1 MRREEEGGASAPPA
15 QRGAMSE
22 ASSEHSAGGT
32 RYTGDQLVQ
41 RLQRKAGNEAER
53 FSLTSHLAAGRV
65 LVRLRDALLAGE
77 ALSQRSEMALL
88 CVGIALRR
96 RWLSTQNQM
105 SEDDSADTK
114 RDAEDSLEL
123 LRKSVKLIFVLLCL
137 VEKRR
142 AEADAE
148 EEAARQIEAFRNTP
162 VWSVVAPRSRK
173 RAREGEGEE
182 EEGEEGEGEEEGEE
196 EGAPTGGEGGEDG
209 GAERSWARVLRLT
222 AADVARMALTVGAA
236 QIGTTGSEDGNDDEL
251 ALLYFRSEAARMAT
265 RLLMPSPS
273 ADFVTLGTKRG
284 DESVTRAKR
293 LLAIT
298 QAGESEAGQSILRD
312 MVLSWL
318 LPPRLVGVRRGLMLS
333 RATSTAAGVD
343 WPLAVQRAHDVAMS
357 GCEFIWE
364 NGTDELERMCC
375 LLTGLAILTTKG
387 GDDPIRKLDAF
398 KGRVSLPWFETAA
411 PSDDKALRLTLV
423 PEARKWI
430 VFTLGPSGSPRV
442 VSALTGFEGMCESVL
457 IMLN

>member
-1 MRREEEGGASAPPA
+1 
-15 QRGAMSE
+15 MSE

-32 RYTGDQLVQ
+32 RYTPEQLVQ

-65 LVRLRDALLAGE
+65 LVRLRDALLANE

-142 AEADAE
+142 TEADAD
-148 EEAARQIEAFRNTP
+148 EAARQIEAFRNTP

-173 RAREGEGEE
+173 RPREGEG
-182 EEGEEGEGEEEGEE
+182 EEGEEGEGEEDEGEEE
-196 EGAPTGGEGGEDG
+196 EGAPTGGEDGEGGADG
-209 GAERSWARVLRLT
+209 GWARALRLT
-222 AADVARMALTVGAA
+222 AADVARMALTVGAS
-236 QIGTTGSEDGNDDEL
+236 QIGTTGSGDGNDDDEL

-284 DESVTRAKR
+284 DESVSRAKR

-318 LPPRLVGVRRGLMLS
+318 LPPRLVGVRRGLLLS

-398 KGRVSLPWFETAA
+398 KGRVSLPWFDTAA

-430 VFTLGPSGSPRV
+430 VFTLGPTGSPRV

-457 IMLN
+457 IMLS

>member
-1 MRREEEGGASAPPA
+1 
-15 QRGAMSE
+15 MSE

-32 RYTGDQLVQ
+32 RYTPEQLVQ

-123 LRKSVKLIFVLLCL
+123 LRKSAKLIFVLLCL

-142 AEADAE
+142 AEADA

-182 EEGEEGEGEEEGEE
+182 EEEEGEEEGGEEDEE
-196 EGAPTGGEGGEDG
+196 EGAPTGGEDDEGD
-209 GAERSWARVLRLT
+209 WARALRLT

-236 QIGTTGSEDGNDDEL
+236 QIATTGSEDGNDDDEL

-284 DESVTRAKR
+284 DESVSRAKR

-318 LPPRLVGVRRGLMLS
+318 LPPRLVGVRRGLLLS

-430 VFTLGPSGSPRV
+430 VFTLGPTGSPRV

-457 IMLN
+457 IMLS

>member
-1 MRREEEGGASAPPA
+1 
-15 QRGAMSE
+15 MSE

-32 RYTGDQLVQ
+32 RYTGEQLVQ

-236 QIGTTGSEDGNDDEL
+236 QIGTTGNEDGNDDEL

-318 LPPRLVGVRRGLMLS
+318 LPPRLVGVRRGLLLS

-364 NGTDELERMCC
+364 NGTDELERTCC

>member
-1 MRREEEGGASAPPA
+1 
-15 QRGAMSE
+15 MSE

-32 RYTGDQLVQ
+32 RYTGEQLVQ

-142 AEADAE
+142 AEADAD
-148 EEAARQIEAFRNTP
+148 EAARQIEAFRNTP
-162 VWSVVAPRSRK
+162 VWSVVVPRSRK
-173 RAREGEGEE
+173 RPREGEGEE
-182 EEGEEGEGEEEGEE
+182 EEGEAGEEGEEEGEQ
-196 EGAPTGGEGGEDG
+196 GAPTGGEDGEG
-209 GAERSWARVLRLT
+209 GAERGWARALRLT

-236 QIGTTGSEDGNDDEL
+236 QIGTTGSEDGNDDDEL

-284 DESVTRAKR
+284 DESVSRAKR

-318 LPPRLVGVRRGLMLS
+318 LPPRLVGVRRGLLLS

-430 VFTLGPSGSPRV
+430 VFVIEPNGSPRV

-457 IMLN
+457 IMLS

>member
-1 MRREEEGGASAPPA
+1 
-15 QRGAMSE
+15 MSE

-32 RYTGDQLVQ
+32 RYTSEQLVQ
-41 RLQRKAGNEAER
+41 RLQRKAGSDAER
-53 FSLTSHLAAGRV
+53 FSLTSHLAAGRT
-65 LVRLRDALLAGE
+65 LVRLRDALLAGD

-96 RWLSTQNQM
+96 RWLSAQTQV
-105 SEDDSADTK
+105 SEDDNADAK

-123 LRKSVKLIFVLLCL
+123 LRKSVNLIFVLLCL

-142 AEADAE
+142 SEADA
-148 EEAARQIEAFRNTP
+148 EEAARQIEAFQNTP

-173 RAREGEGEE
+173 RAREGEEEGEE
-182 EEGEEGEGEEEGEE
+182 EEGEEDEGEEED
-196 EGAPTGGEGGEDG
+196 EGAPTGGEGGEG
-209 GAERSWARVLRLT
+209 GDAERGWARVLRLT
-222 AADVARMALTVGAA
+222 AADVARMALTMGAA
-236 QIGTTGSEDGNDDEL
+236 QIGAGSEDGRDDEL
-251 ALLYFRSEAARMAT
+251 ALVYFRASAASMAA

-273 ADFVTLGTKRG
+273 NDFVSLGTKRG
-284 DESVTRAKR
+284 DESVPRAKR
-293 LLAIT
+293 LLAVA

-357 GCEFIWE
+357 GCEWIWE

-387 GDDPIRKLDAF
+387 GEDPIRKLDAF

-430 VFTLGPSGSPRV
+430 VFTLGPTGSPRV

-457 IMLN
+457 IMLS

>member
-1 MRREEEGGASAPPA
+1 
-15 QRGAMSE
+15 MSE

-32 RYTGDQLVQ
+32 RYTGEQLVQ
-41 RLQRKAGNEAER
+41 RLQRKAGSEAER
-53 FSLTSHLAAGRV
+53 FSLTSHLAAGRT

-96 RWLSTQNQM
+96 RWLSTQNQA
-105 SEDDSADTK
+105 SEDDNADTK

-137 VEKRR
+137 VEKQRS
-142 AEADAE
+142 EADAD
-148 EEAARQIEAFRNTP
+148 EAARQIEAFQNTP
-162 VWSVVAPRSRK
+162 VWTVVAPRSRK
-173 RAREGEGEE
+173 RAREGEEEGEEEDEGEE
-182 EEGEEGEGEEEGEE
+182 EEGEEGEEQ
-196 EGAPTGGEGGEDG
+196 GAPTGGEGGEDG
-209 GAERSWARVLRLT
+209 AERGWARALRLT
-222 AADVARMALTVGAA
+222 AADVARMALTMGAA
-236 QIGTTGSEDGNDDEL
+236 QIGATASVDGKDDDEL
-251 ALLYFRSEAARMAT
+251 ALVYFRSEAASMAT

-273 ADFVTLGTKRG
+273 NDFVTLGTKRG
-284 DESVTRAKR
+284 DESVPRAKR

-318 LPPRLVGVRRGLMLS
+318 LPPRLVGVRRGLLLS

-430 VFTLGPSGSPRV
+430 VFTLGPTGSPRV

-457 IMLN
+457 IMLS

>member
-1 MRREEEGGASAPPA
+1 
-15 QRGAMSE
+15 MSE

-32 RYTGDQLVQ
+32 RYTPEQLVQ

-105 SEDDSADTK
+105 SEDDNADTK

-123 LRKSVKLIFVLLCL
+123 LRKSAKLIFVLLCL

-142 AEADAE
+142 AEADA

-182 EEGEEGEGEEEGEE
+182 EEEEGEEEGGEEDE
-196 EGAPTGGEGGEDG
+196 EGAPTGGEDDEGD
-209 GAERSWARVLRLT
+209 WARALRLT

-236 QIGTTGSEDGNDDEL
+236 QIGTTGSEDGNDDDEL

-284 DESVTRAKR
+284 DESVSRAKR

-318 LPPRLVGVRRGLMLS
+318 LPPRLVGVRRGLLLS

-430 VFTLGPSGSPRV
+430 VFTLGPTGSPRV

-457 IMLN
+457 IMLS

>member
-1 MRREEEGGASAPPA
+1 
-15 QRGAMSE
+15 MSE

-32 RYTGDQLVQ
+32 RYTGEQLVQ

-142 AEADAE
+142 AEADAD
-148 EEAARQIEAFRNTP
+148 EAARQIEAFRNTP

-173 RAREGEGEE
+173 RPREGEGEE
-182 EEGEEGEGEEEGEE
+182 EEGEAGEEGEEEGEQ
-196 EGAPTGGEGGEDG
+196 GAPTGGEDGEG
-209 GAERSWARVLRLT
+209 GAERGWARALRLT

-236 QIGTTGSEDGNDDEL
+236 QIGTTGSEDGNDDDEL

-284 DESVTRAKR
+284 DESVSRAKR

-318 LPPRLVGVRRGLMLS
+318 LPPRLVGVRRGLLLS

-430 VFTLGPSGSPRV
+430 VFVIEPNGSPRV

-457 IMLN
+457 IMLS

>member
-1 MRREEEGGASAPPA
+1 
-15 QRGAMSE
+15 MSE

-32 RYTGDQLVQ
+32 RYTPEQLVQ

-105 SEDDSADTK
+105 SEDDNADTK

-123 LRKSVKLIFVLLCL
+123 LRKSAKLIFVLLCL

-142 AEADAE
+142 AEADA

-182 EEGEEGEGEEEGEE
+182 EEEEGEEEGGEEDE
-196 EGAPTGGEGGEDG
+196 EGAPTGGEDDEGD
-209 GAERSWARVLRLT
+209 WARALRLT

-236 QIGTTGSEDGNDDEL
+236 QIATTGSEDGNDDDEL

-284 DESVTRAKR
+284 DESVSRAKR

-318 LPPRLVGVRRGLMLS
+318 LPPRLVGVRRGLLLS

-430 VFTLGPSGSPRV
+430 VFTLGPTGSPRV

-457 IMLN
+457 IMLS